1 MTHSVEPSTV
11 EVSRLPSPG
20 VDPPPRKKLRSRL
33 LGIVVVAATVAVS
46 GSVAYQQLWPQRNDA
61 NKGST
66 VASGENIDDF
76 TVYDQFDGVAG
87 TSLDSARWSYDT
99 GRTGWGNNEKQAYT
113 DSTDNAAQDGSGNLS
128 ISVLDGADGYTSARV
143 TTKDKFEFTYGRV
156 EARIKMPA
164 GQGLHPAFW
173 LLGSNLE
180 WVGWPI
186 SGEID
191 VIETLNAADNY
202 HTGIHAPQADSLDSQ
217 KAGASGFPVAP
228 LSEDY
233 HVYWVERSPGKIVTG
248 MDETVLSTLTPA
260 DLTGGAQYWV
270 FDKPFYL
277 LFNVAV
283 AGDWPGPTNAQ
294 TKFPATM
301 SIDWVRYRTD

>member
-1 MTHSVEPSTV
+1 MSHHAQPSAV

-20 VDPPPRKKLRSRL
+20 LPPSSKRPLWPRLSSIL
-33 LGIVVVAATVAVS
+33 VVLATCAVS
-46 GSVAYQQLWPQRNDA
+46 GAVAYHELRPGEETPTR
-61 NKGST
+61 ST
-66 VASGENIDDF
+66 VGQEEVDKF
-76 TVYDQFDGVAG
+76 TVYDQFD
-87 TSLDSARWSYDT
+87 SARGTGLEPDKWSFDT
-99 GRTGWGNNEKQAYT
+99 GETGWGNNEKQNYT
-113 DSTDNAAQDGSGNLS
+113 DSEDNAYQDGSGNLA
-128 ISVLDGADGYTSARV
+128 ISALRNGDSYTSARV

-173 LLGSNLE
+173 LLGSNMGD
-180 WVGWPI
+180 VGWPI
-186 SGEID
+186 AGEID

-217 KAGASGFPVAP
+217 KAGAAGYPPAL
-228 LSEDY
+228 LSDDY

-248 MDETVLSTLTPA
+248 MDQTTFATITPA
-260 DLTGGAQYWV
+260 DLTGGSEYWV

-283 AGDWPGPTNAQ
+283 AGDWPGPTA
-294 TKFPATM
+294 TDTPFPATM
-301 SIDWVRYRTD
+301 SVDWVRYRLD